1 MKVEQIE
8 KLIIGD
14 KYHLLRDKQKESYL
28 LYQAK
33 RLGLFIKNL
42 TTKETEDEWS
52 SKPNHSRILV
62 SKILGSRPWER
73 RSFRAGCKRIW
84 RE

>member
-42 TTKETEDEWS
+42 TNKENENE
-52 SKPNHSRILV
+52 
-62 SKILGSRPWER
+62 
-73 RSFRAGCKRIW
+73 
-84 RE
+84 

>member
-1 MKVEQIE
+1 MKWIAIAITVSKKTILFPCGGLINRRMKMRVEQIE

-42 TTKETEDEWS
+42 TTKETEDE
-52 SKPNHSRILV
+52 
-62 SKILGSRPWER
+62 
-73 RSFRAGCKRIW
+73 
-84 RE
+84 

>member
-1 MKVEQIE
+1 MKMRVEQIE

-14 KYHLLRDKQKESYL
+14 KYHLLRDKQKQSYL

-42 TTKETEDEWS
+42 TTKENENE
-52 SKPNHSRILV
+52 
-62 SKILGSRPWER
+62 
-73 RSFRAGCKRIW
+73 
-84 RE
+84 